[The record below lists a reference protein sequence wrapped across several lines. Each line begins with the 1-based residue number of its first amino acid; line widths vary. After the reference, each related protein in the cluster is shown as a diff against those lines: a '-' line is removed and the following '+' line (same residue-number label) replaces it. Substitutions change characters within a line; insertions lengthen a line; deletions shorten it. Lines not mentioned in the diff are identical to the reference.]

1 MKKKSIIIG
10 TELFSGSWGEK
21 FNKKKIDEIF
31 YYSLSRGINEIDTAP
46 SYGKNNKVEKLIGD
60 CIKGSRKKFIIS
72 SKFSNKIIG
81 TGPTQSK
88 KRIDLVKRS
97 LDKSLSA
104 LKTDFIDNF
113 FFHSGTN
120 KEFFHDD
127 MWKFL
132 NEMKS
137 KKVIRRLGLSI
148 KHNLVKK
155 NSNHQLKS
163 AKYYG
168 ITIIS
173 TVLNLFSKEALK
185 FVVPFCR
192 NENLKIFG
200 RMPLAKGI
208 LSGKYNEVSNF
219 KKKDPRFKYK
229 KITLKILKFVK
240 NKNVNTKTSIQWA
253 LNHSDKIIIGFKN
266 LNQIENISEIIK
278 KYE

>member
-1 MKKKSIIIG
+1 MNKKSIIIG

-97 LDKSLSA
+97 LDKSLSS

-120 KEFFHDD
+120 QEFFHDD

-168 ITIIS
+168 ISIIS

-185 FVVPFCR
+185 FAYNSNLENLWC
-192 NENLKIFG
+192 NENQIASLDISNN
-200 RMPLAKGI
+200 PLLNELDCGGNQITTLDVSENTDLTLLDCGGDQITI
-208 LSGKYNEVSNF
+208 LDVSHNTVLTSLECAGNQLTSLDVSNNIALT
-219 KKKDPRFKYK
+219 Y
-229 KITLKILKFVK
+229 LK
-240 NKNVNTKTSIQWA
+240 
-253 LNHSDKIIIGFKN
+253 
-266 LNQIENISEIIK
+266 
-278 KYE
+278 